1 MRGLDS
7 PPTAA
12 QLSEVFDRDA
22 QFAREVL
29 EGSSLPPVRNAARR
43 AERSASTNAPES
55 LLGGRRV
62 PSSTAEDSKAL
73 SEVCL
78 SAFAFSQLW
87 TGMGGRLAHLALKYG
102 FLGPVLD
109 VFVRLV

>member
-1 MRGLDS
+1 MRGLES

-55 LLGGRRV
+55 LPGGRRV
-62 PSSTAEDSKAL
+62 PSSTAECEAF